1 MKTSEHLT
9 SNQIAAF
16 GAGALA
22 LTDSRTVG
30 GHLIQCAECRS
41 QLPTPDPVRVWSAV
55 TSEHDF
61 GDLVQTDSSSSS
73 KESYAEKLFGFFDKR
88 NRLAWAGGL
97 LTMVVTFA
105 ALLIFSLSNERGVET
120 DIARSSE
127 LESPVLVPIPDHGQP
142 NEVPPGSS
150 QIDSGGKEADP
161 VSTNPEARVT
171 RSKSAVRSTATHS
184 RVSNGMN
191 RNISSTRGAVTP
203 CTIWKSIEVELGTNK
218 TDLVL
223 RWKRVPKAAK
233 YHLYV
238 SDDNE
243 VLVDEFETDQETS
256 YVLKKQLDPTK
267 SYKWKIIVTL
277 EDGQKLFVDA
287 PKFKAR
293 DFQSSLSEYKRSKSN
308 TRCLVN

>member
-41 QLPTPDPVRVWSAV
+41 LLPVPDPARVWTAV
-55 TSEHDF
+55 SRERDF
-61 GDLVQTDSSSSS
+61 GESSQTLSSSSS
-73 KESYAEKLFGFFDKR
+73 RESYAKTLIGFFDKR

-97 LTMVVTFA
+97 LAIVVSFA
-105 ALLIFSLSNERGVET
+105 ALLIFSSSNERGVET
-120 DIARSSE
+120 DVARSFE
-127 LESPVLVPIPDHGQP
+127 FESPGLVPVPDHGLP
-142 NEVPPGSS
+142 NELNPGSS
-150 QIDSGGKEADP
+150 EIDSDGKETKA
-161 VSTNPEARVT
+161 VSTNLKSRDT
-171 RSKSAVRSTATHS
+171 RSKSAERSIPTNS
-184 RVSNGMN
+184 RTSNGMN
-191 RNISSTRGAVTP
+191 RNISSTRGAITP
-203 CTIWKSIEVELGTNK
+203 CTIWKTIEVELRTNK

-233 YHLYV
+233 YHLYI

-267 SYKWKIIVTL
+267 SYKWKIVVTL

-287 PKFKAR
+287 PKFTAR
-293 DFQSSLSEYKRSKSN
+293 DFRSSLSEYKKSKSN
-308 TRCLVN
+308 TRCVVN